1 MKPDR
6 SNYEIWLTDWMDG
19 NLSQEQ
25 ADQLMIFLNN
35 NPDLIDDFDLNSTL
49 KLNPGSAAFNGKE
62 KLRKN
67 SDDLSQSQL
76 DQLSIAFLENDLDS
90 ESKSELLRCIDDHPE
105 KRESF
110 DLIQKLKLS
119 PQPGTFA
126 RKKLVARRPRA
137 GRILWLSGAGLTAA
151 ATIALLIIAYFR
163 PSALTNDTLPQYA
176 GSVIADTA
184 VIKAHPG
191 LVRTEPAILSP
202 TSTERTTAEQPVE
215 DSKTFLVD
223 AETADLNPQIIAEPV
238 FQNYLPERINISLV
252 AFEPKI
258 ILAGNFYDNSLI
270 PASNTV
276 PSFIFDDGRSNVERF
291 LARVL
296 HENILKDETK
306 GSQPVKGYDIAEAGI
321 NGINKLMG
329 WEMAFE
335 KNTDEEG
342 NVKSIYFS
350 SKMIKFN
357 APVKKSGPVL

>member
-215 DSKTFLVD
+215 DSKTFL
-223 AETADLNPQIIAEPV
+223 EI
-238 FQNYLPERINISLV
+238 
-252 AFEPKI
+252 
-258 ILAGNFYDNSLI
+258 
-270 PASNTV
+270 
-276 PSFIFDDGRSNVERF
+276 GRAHV
-291 LARVL
+291 
-296 HENILKDETK
+296 
-306 GSQPVKGYDIAEAGI
+306 
-321 NGINKLMG
+321 
-329 WEMAFE
+329 
-335 KNTDEEG
+335 
-342 NVKSIYFS
+342 
-350 SKMIKFN
+350 
-357 APVKKSGPVL
+357 